1 MRIRRWLHPV
11 AILALAVTAV
21 LTDPYGVTLAIT
33 TSALLACLFTGMYM
47 GRSNWRATEVGKV
60 LAWTYLWLSGLLVQI
75 MLSDWTN
82 LSYPGRE
89 QVRAALYTALAYSLT
104 RLVITLRRIQNGKA
118 GRWRH

>member
-1 MRIRRWLHPV
+1 M
-11 AILALAVTAV
+11 AILCLSIAAV
-21 LTDPYGVTLAIT
+21 LADPYGVTLAIT
-33 TSALLACLFTGMYM
+33 TSALLACFFTGMYM

-75 MLSDWTN
+75 ALSDWTH